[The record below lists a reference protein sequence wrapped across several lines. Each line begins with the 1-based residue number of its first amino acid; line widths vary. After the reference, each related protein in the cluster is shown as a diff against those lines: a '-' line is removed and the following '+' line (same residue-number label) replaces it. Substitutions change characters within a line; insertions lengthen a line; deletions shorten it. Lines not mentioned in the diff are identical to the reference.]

1 MHSADEAILLALA
14 KLRSPLLNRAMSD
27 VSSLGSPTVIIL
39 ISVAAFS
46 LLWIV
51 RDHRGAARV
60 VIAAAGAEMWL
71 EILKRIFGRPR
82 PTLVPYLVE
91 FTGLSFPSGHAFA
104 ATATYLTL
112 AVVTSRHMQGYRSRV
127 AIRFICCAVVTMVSI
142 SRIYLGIH
150 YPSDV
155 VGGVLFGILW
165 FYVTGIMLR
174 R

>member
-1 MHSADEAILLALA
+1 M
-14 KLRSPLLNRAMSD
+14 
-27 VSSLGSPTVIIL
+27 
-39 ISVAAFS
+39 
-46 LLWIV
+46 
-51 RDHRGAARV
+51 

-91 FTGLSFPSGHAFA
+91 FTGLSFPSGHALA

-112 AVVTSRHMQGYRSRV
+112 AVVTSGHMQGYRSRV
-127 AIRFICCAVVTMVSI
+127 AVRFICCAVVTMVSI